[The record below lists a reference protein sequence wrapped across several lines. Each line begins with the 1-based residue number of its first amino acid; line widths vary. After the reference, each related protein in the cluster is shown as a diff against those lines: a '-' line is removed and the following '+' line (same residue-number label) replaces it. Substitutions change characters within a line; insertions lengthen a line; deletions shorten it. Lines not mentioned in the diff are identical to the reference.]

1 MQKYIKRLYIWFIVV
16 IVFMAFMLSVQHIYI
31 YKIITDNIKDMTDL
45 SVDLLNKD
53 INNWLSKKS
62 QVIKDSRDFV
72 SLDKFTDKETFEY
85 FNFLIQKNNDFN
97 TIYFGTPAGEMINGD
112 GWIPP
117 EDYDLTERPWYKKAV
132 KKNKLI
138 VTESLIDASTGKMIV
153 TIASPVYSDKS
164 GEFLGVVAGDV
175 FIQKINTFFQNNQ
188 ISKKGFTMLVDS
200 NNSILANSK
209 KNFNQ
214 ENNLIKVNQKYNQ
227 KLNFIKNKDKKT
239 KSVVINS
246 KKGLL
251 SYEPTQANDWYLV
264 NFTPKSE
271 YNEIFNKLLE
281 STLLSFAFSL
291 IIFIIFLF
299 LQKKYVINPLKTFN
313 NNIRKIDVEKNPDY
327 RIPLDN
333 NRDFSF
339 LNKSINNLLN
349 KIEDYVNELEDK
361 NKYIKYLAN
370 HDPLTDLPNRRSFMN
385 KLSKELEGGKK
396 GAVMLLDLDN
406 FKDIND
412 TLGHTYGDMVLKEIA
427 KNMKKMTDENVF
439 VSRFGGDEFLV
450 LIKNTNDI
458 ENINYYIDKVSNIFN
473 TPFTI
478 KNNTLYINFSMG
490 ISIYPYD
497 SKDINQL
504 VTNADTAMYRA
515 KKTQKKEYKF
525 FDKGMIKKLKQKNK
539 IKDILRKALKND
551 GFKLK
556 YQPQVDLK
564 TGHACCYEAL
574 LRLENYDISP
584 GEFIPVAEETGLIID
599 IGRWVVKKALKQ
611 LADFRIEGYQIE
623 TVAINFSAKQLNDD
637 DFIDFIIAEL
647 NKNNIKPESLEIE
660 ITEGILLERKEKSI
674 SFLNE
679 LEKSGVNIALDD
691 FGTGYSSLSYLTFIP
706 VDKIKLDKSLMDTFV
721 SKENIST
728 IENLIG
734 LVHSFNLE
742 IIAEGVEEI
751 NKFEILKDKSCDYIQ
766 GYLFSKPLEVKEIK
780 DIYNKDFLKDIGK

>member
-281 STLLSFAFSL
+281 STLLTFTFSL

-515 KKTQKKEYKF
+515 KNTPKKEYKF

-539 IKDILRKALKND
+539 IKML
-551 GFKLK
+551 
-556 YQPQVDLK
+556 YP
-564 TGHACCYEAL
+564 
-574 LRLENYDISP
+574 
-584 GEFIPVAEETGLIID
+584 
-599 IGRWVVKKALKQ
+599 
-611 LADFRIEGYQIE
+611 
-623 TVAINFSAKQLNDD
+623 
-637 DFIDFIIAEL
+637 
-647 NKNNIKPESLEIE
+647 
-660 ITEGILLERKEKSI
+660 
-674 SFLNE
+674 
-679 LEKSGVNIALDD
+679 
-691 FGTGYSSLSYLTFIP
+691 
-706 VDKIKLDKSLMDTFV
+706 
-721 SKENIST
+721 
-728 IENLIG
+728 NL
-734 LVHSFNLE
+734 
-742 IIAEGVEEI
+742 
-751 NKFEILKDKSCDYIQ
+751 
-766 GYLFSKPLEVKEIK
+766 
-780 DIYNKDFLKDIGK
+780 